1 MSEGEAEHQGW
12 ATVNKE
18 SGGGSKSGSGRGKKD
33 THESSEKGGRIGG
46 AASGHRSAEQRSASA
61 VAATASETQNT
72 PIIDAFVT
80 GEATMTELRPEIG
93 KPETLQL
100 DRNGWVPNNP
110 QFPVLIYHN
119 VTDLEEEYAPEAL
132 ESMFRRNGWPPQWR
146 NGVYPFHHYHS
157 TAHEVLGVANGKAR
171 LMLGGLD
178 GQEVSVTAG
187 DVLVLPV
194 GTGHCRLEA
203 SADFLV
209 VGAYPPNQIADLCRE
224 APNAATITRM
234 NDLLSPPSDPVTGLE
249 GWCWNDDRK
258 VGNSP
263 P

>member
-1 MSEGEAEHQGW
+1 
-12 ATVNKE
+12 
-18 SGGGSKSGSGRGKKD
+18 
-33 THESSEKGGRIGG
+33 
-46 AASGHRSAEQRSASA
+46 
-61 VAATASETQNT
+61 
-72 PIIDAFVT
+72 
-80 GEATMTELRPEIG
+80 MTELRPQIG

-100 DRNGWVPNNP
+100 DRNGWLPNNP

-119 VTDLEEEYAPEAL
+119 VTDPEEEHAPEAL

-171 LMLGGLD
+171 LMLGGPH
-178 GQEVSVTAG
+178 GHEVSVTAG

-209 VGAYPPNQIADLCRE
+209 VGAYPPDQIADLCRE
-224 APNAATITRM
+224 AANAATITPM
-234 NDLLSPPSDPVTGLE
+234 NDLLSPPSDPVTGCE
-249 GWCWNDDRK
+249 GWLEKLWR
-258 VGNSP
+258 
-263 P
+263 